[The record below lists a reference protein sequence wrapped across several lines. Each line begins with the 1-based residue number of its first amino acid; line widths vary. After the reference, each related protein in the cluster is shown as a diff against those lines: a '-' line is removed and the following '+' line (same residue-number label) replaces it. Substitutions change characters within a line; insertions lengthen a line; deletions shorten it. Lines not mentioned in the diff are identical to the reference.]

1 MFAQILQLM
10 KLCKLFGILDPCYI
24 VLTDVENFFM
34 DKLNLVILLLPGPV
48 LDFYHFESRMNNS
61 TEEFIQNDQEFSTR
75 SGKNEVSIE
84 RVLSIFL
91 YTQSQEI

>member
-1 MFAQILQLM
+1 MLKF
-10 KLCKLFGILDPCYI
+10 
-24 VLTDVENFFM
+24 FFM
-34 DKLNLVILLLPGPV
+34 DKLNLVILLLPDPV

-61 TEEFIQNDQEFSTR
+61 TEEFIQNVQEFSTR